1 MAAGEKFHGS
11 NLKLAGY
18 LKLLDNPIYLGLAD
32 NAYITTS
39 ISSNSLD
46 ITNLSGDIDIN
57 ATNVYLNAVLI
68 SSPGLFKYQ
77 ADYSGIYDNRTL
89 VDKEYVD
96 GLVAGTVTA
105 DNGLTESLNNV
116 QWGGSLIQDTD
127 INGAY
132 NLAFGATTPLISYW
146 IQVGNLAT
154 IYSNITASGTSTQLT
169 TVNVVAGEYQDISTV
184 SGGGINITTSSAT
197 GSAEARLNLYVTGTS
212 IVNNSTNNHMVV
224 TDAISNKGW
233 VNAADYS
240 FNFTP
245 ESLVTKRYVDNQIL
259 LVGVSYWDLNTAGEL
274 VLNAGVPGPV
284 SPHTNNIVDLGSTS
298 YRWQDLFIGTSIN
311 LDSTATINANVGT
324 GYLSLSYFGTT
335 DFVSL
340 GVDGFNALNIYK
352 DPIVTGSY
360 TSLTG
365 ENTLNL
371 YAAYGRIE
379 LKAYAALALIGTG
392 VDADIIITDGTLT
405 SSHDNQARKP
415 IFIGTQNSTINA
427 GLSNTVVIGG
437 TTLTASNSDTVY
449 LGNYVNIN
457 NAYTLPNVDGTS
469 GQILKTNGSGVVTWQ
484 TDASGF
490 SNLSD
495 LNDVNFITG
504 TPIDGDI
511 LVYNGTDWEAREL
524 PLTFNVSGA
533 INSKKATN
541 QYVESDGAGMF
552 LSPFILPDNAT
563 LKYMS
568 ASCATTGTWTAEV
581 HVNGTLFTGA
591 TVTVTAAKKAY
602 IKFTSILSFSAGDEI
617 QLYLNGTN
625 IDKPRISAVFVAVP

>member
-11 NLKLAGY
+11 NIRLAGY

-57 ATNVYLNAVLI
+57 ATNVYLNTNLI

-96 GLVAGTVTA
+96 
-105 DNGLTESLNNV
+105 
-116 QWGGSLIQDTD
+116 
-127 INGAY
+127 
-132 NLAFGATTPLISYW
+132 
-146 IQVGNLAT
+146 
-154 IYSNITASGTSTQLT
+154 
-169 TVNVVAGEYQDISTV
+169 
-184 SGGGINITTSSAT
+184 
-197 GSAEARLNLYVTGTS
+197 
-212 IVNNSTNNHMVV
+212 
-224 TDAISNKGW
+224 
-233 VNAADYS
+233 
-240 FNFTP
+240 
-245 ESLVTKRYVDNQIL
+245 NQIN

-274 VLNAGVPGPV
+274 VLNLGVPGPV
-284 SPHTNNIVDLGSTS
+284 MPHTTNIVDLGSST
-298 YRWQDLFIGTSIN
+298 YKWQDLFLSGSIN
-311 LDSTATINANVGT
+311 
-324 GYLSLSYFGTT
+324 
-335 DFVSL
+335 
-340 GVDGFNALNIYK
+340 K
-352 DPIVTGSY
+352 VT
-360 TSLTG
+360 
-365 ENTLNL
+365 
-371 YAAYGRIE
+371 
-379 LKAYAALALIGTG
+379 
-392 VDADIIITDGTLT
+392 V
-405 SSHDNQARKP
+405 
-415 IFIGTQNSTINA
+415 
-427 GLSNTVVIGG
+427 
-437 TTLTASNSDTVY
+437 
-449 LGNYVNIN
+449 N
-457 NAYTLPNVDGTS
+457 NAYTLPSVDGTS
-469 GQILKTNGSGVVTWQ
+469 GQILMTDGSGVVSWQTDTVPDAWVLNGNTNGVEKYIGTNDNYALPFRVNNNEVARFTTDGAGLTRLYINANTNLHGSNAGIQYSTTFANRAQLRTNAYGNHTGVPGITGFKSRGATVGSTQSVLAGDTLFRITAIGISGDNSSLNLAAFIDVKVPTGGVFSSYVATDFTVDLMNLAGVRSEKFKVTSEGNIKINNIYTLPNIDGTSGQVLKTNGAGVVTWQ

-490 SNLSD
+490 SNLAD

-511 LVYNGTDWEAREL
+511 LVYNGTEWEAREL